1 MKKVLLEE
9 QVNKSLKLMGIL
21 NEATSPVI
29 KKIFQGLFGALS
41 NLDNVMNKIQI
52 KVGSSFRSKTLA
64 GIEAAIASNK
74 ITRKEVIGYIISDLN
89 KSSDEIADMIV
100 TNSPDI
106 MTTLTNLAK
115 TKQTKQELIGA
126 VPGLNEL
133 PNDVIDALLKKS
145 GAQFANKVTAREFV
159 FSLST
164 NYPDLFAEHWFKGFK
179 NDLFISRLLTE
190 VETKFAGKNLAALE
204 AEVKDMMAKA
214 TSAIEE
220 AAKKKKI
227 ADAEGRTVKGAL
239 VNAGNKFLNDISPI
253 RRNSKDQI
261 LWAKTAFTG
270 IVELTAI
277 VLLYRFAI
285 AFYSTGGS
293 LAAATRVVK
302 GEISAA
308 AAELTGN
315 SSSSNNTNT
324 GGKFDDSVSGLR
336 SFIKSLSSSYT
347 QDMVDALGIKSLGGG
362 KYEVALPSGPKVF
375 THNGTTFTF

>member
-1 MKKVLLEE
+1 MKKALLEE

-21 NEATSPVI
+21 NEAPSPVI
-29 KKIFQGLFGALS
+29 KKIFQGLFGGLS
-41 NLDNVMNKIQI
+41 NLDNVMNKIEI
-52 KVGSSFRSKTLA
+52 KVGSSFRTKTLA

-100 TNSPDI
+100 TNSPDV

-133 PNDVIDALLKKS
+133 PNDIVDALIKKS
-145 GAQFANKVTAREFV
+145 GAIFADKVTVRDFV
-159 FSLST
+159 FALST

-179 NDLFISRLLTE
+179 NEKFIYGLLKE

-204 AEVKDMMAKA
+204 TEIRDMMGKA
-214 TSAIEE
+214 SSSLDEAIQ
-220 AAKKKKI
+220 KKKI
-227 ADAEGRTVKGAL
+227 ADAAGKTTKGAL
-239 VNAGNKFLNDISPI
+239 LKAGDKFLSTISPI
-253 RRNSKDQI
+253 RRNARGEVN
-261 LWAKTAFTG
+261 WAKTAFTG
-270 IVELTAI
+270 MVELGALF
-277 VLLYRFAI
+277 LLYKFITALR
-285 AFYSTGGS
+285 STDS
-293 LAAATRVVK
+293 PAAAATRVIK
-302 GEISAA
+302 DEASAA
-308 AAELTGN
+308 YNELTGS

-324 GGKFDDSVSGLR
+324 GGKFDNSASGLR

-347 QDMVDALGIKSLGGG
+347 QEMVDALGIKSLGGG